1 MTTSRPDRSVHLAS
15 WTGAWLAT
23 TAAAVFGPEFIWNS
37 DELLTVLAVLL
48 NVGAGIGM
56 IVAYVRHLEAI
67 DEMMRRIQL
76 EAMAISLGVGIVG
89 GIGYSL
95 LDATNLIAFDAEIGH
110 LVALFGLT
118 YMAAILVGLKRR
130 R

>member
-1 MTTSRPDRSVHLAS
+1 M
-15 WTGAWLAT
+15 
-23 TAAAVFGPEFIWNS
+23 AAAVFGPEFIWSS
-37 DELLTVLAVLL
+37 DKLLAALAIHL

-56 IVAYVRHLEAI
+56 IVSYVRHLEAI

-89 GIGYSL
+89 GITYSL
-95 LDATNLIAFDAEIGH
+95 LDTTNLIAFDAEIGH

-118 YMAAILVGLKRR
+118 YLAAILVGLKRR
-130 R
+130 Q